1 MLTTSAKPRTATH
14 PTYWPLAVPV
24 NWIQRHPSHRRCR
37 RTPPRL
43 PRALPPPPPRPPA
56 GLEWGNEGW
65 RRMTWSKVFVL
76 DEVVDWGFNL
86 VVSDVDVVWFKD
98 PLPLFAQHPHA
109 GARLQSAACRAR
121 E

>member
-1 MLTTSAKPRTATH
+1 
-14 PTYWPLAVPV
+14 
-24 NWIQRHPSHRRCR
+24 
-37 RTPPRL
+37 
-43 PRALPPPPPRPPA
+43 
-56 GLEWGNEGW
+56 
-65 RRMTWSKVFVL
+65 MTWSKVFVL

-98 PLPLFAQHPHA
+98 PLPLLAQHPHA